1 MAKNSKNKAVI
12 YIIIFV
18 ILIAGGLYLKF
29 KKTSLPVPFTDEAV
43 QTVENITPITIGS
56 KSIQEE
62 NFTGK
67 VATVSG
73 ESVLAQKAQAYI
85 DESVAEF
92 KKNADKDVPDMR
104 EQFGADSPTA
114 QYEIDIDA
122 KEVKGAK
129 AQSII
134 LLSYTYTGGAHGS
147 SVYKVITTSSTGTI
161 LSLSDIIRKDKQDAF
176 TDLVKKEL
184 NKWSPEGSGPSP
196 VFPDEV
202 KALKFSSFTNW
213 SLDDKN
219 LTIYFS
225 QYEIGPGVLGAVA
238 FPLSRAKV
246 KDFLE
251 VNY

>member
-1 MAKNSKNKAVI
+1 MAKNNKNKAVI
-12 YIIIFV
+12 YIVIFV

-29 KKTSLPVPFTDEAV
+29 KKTSAPVPFVDETE
-43 QTVENITPITIGS
+43 QTKENTAPITIGS
-56 KSIQEE
+56 KNIKEE

-73 ESVLAQKAQAYI
+73 ESALAQKAQAYI
-85 DESVAEF
+85 DTSVTEF
-92 KKNADKDVPDMR
+92 KKTADKDVPDMR

-129 AQSII
+129 AESII

-147 SVYKVITTSSTGTI
+147 SVYNVITASSSGTI
-161 LSLSDIIRKDKQDAF
+161 LSLSDVIKADKQNAF
-176 TDLVKKEL
+176 TELVKKEL
-184 NKWSPEGSGPSP
+184 NKWKPDGSSASP

-238 FPLSRAKV
+238 FPLPLSKV
-246 KDFLE
+246 KDFLNP
-251 VNY
+251 NY